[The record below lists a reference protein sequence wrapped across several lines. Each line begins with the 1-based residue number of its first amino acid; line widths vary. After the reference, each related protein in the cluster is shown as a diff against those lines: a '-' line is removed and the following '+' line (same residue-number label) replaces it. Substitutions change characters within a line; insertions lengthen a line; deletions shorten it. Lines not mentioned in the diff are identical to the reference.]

1 MNENMLIGIA
11 IGLGGFVI
19 FLIFLMVKAFVVI
32 KELSKE
38 VRMHKDTLDQLYR
51 NQMKADDRIT
61 KVDDRCERTKGSIE
75 VLSTSLGSAEKR
87 ISRIE
92 EAHNSV
98 LLKAIERIIEAVE
111 KANNPLAE
119 KDAGSENR
127 AVSEASE
134 GIPEGENVFTAET
147 GDTYSGEI
155 LNGAD
160 CDGDFCEISVENES
174 RKRMLEEFAN
184 SNQKALHLTTER
196 AYSDDQCDSEGKAV
210 VQEVSYRWIF
220 PSRDSESVPVFGQWY
235 MVVGELKGQVKS
247 DGSGII
253 STREAMWNWHDFVT
267 TEDERFEKV
276 YAYILPPSS
285 ADIMEQVVSLALEK
299 AG

>member
-1 MNENMLIGIA
+1 MNENMLIWIA

-38 VRMHKDTLDQLYR
+38 VRMHKGTLDQLYR
-51 NQMKADDRIT
+51 NQLKTDDRIT

-111 KANNPLAE
+111 KANDPLAE

-134 GIPEGENVFTAET
+134 GIPEGEM
-147 GDTYSGEI
+147 
-155 LNGAD
+155 LHGAD
-160 CDGDFCEISVENES
+160 CDGDFCEISVENEA
-174 RKRMLEEFAN
+174 RGRMLEEFAN
-184 SNQKALHLTTER
+184 SNQKALHLTAAR
-196 AYSDDQCDSEGKAV
+196 AYSEDQCDSEGKAV
-210 VQEVSYRWIF
+210 VQEVGYRWIF

-247 DGSGII
+247 DGSGTI
-253 STREAMWNWHDFVT
+253 STREAMWNGHDFIT
-267 TEDERFEKV
+267 IEDERFEKV